1 MEQKITEIERMQ
13 TEGAET
19 TFERMEN
26 AGEDLPFRSE
36 RTKFVVYNIAHSA
49 VSPVCADG
57 ARVRIL
63 RGFATVEAAVDY
75 AREVHT
81 SDSSTVLIGETHA
94 WLVCA
99 ASHDRLEDTEY
110 MGAHTE
116 RMLAQYQEDLED
128 QRRRAQEHK
137 LKLLHSITDVREWAE
152 AIGLGDDAAEALTQW
167 AEGHDFTV
175 ERCAVLTP
183 EDAAEIEAE
192 GGVPLSADEVR
203 SKNLAWLERQGE
215 RLGVGPEDPVPE
227 PEDPVPEPEEPT
239 EPEPE
244 DPVTEPEDPAPGPQ
258 AKIRRFDPSLRAAA
272 QAVAVVSLVADP
284 RPPPEAEPLLKIYG
298 LYETT
303 QEAEAYI
310 RNTAGAHV
318 HDHNMFIVDMYE
330 FVPLAVP
337 PDTRMTYR
345 ERMLQ
350 TIMED
355 RASQPGRVS
364 ALDKSIATNTPLGRE
379 QVGM

>member
-1 MEQKITEIERMQ
+1 MEQKIAEIERMQ

-19 TFERMEN
+19 TFKRMEN

-36 RTKFVVYNIAHSA
+36 RNKFVVYNIAHSA

-63 RGFATVEAAVDY
+63 RGFATGEAAVDY

-152 AIGLGDDAAEALTQW
+152 AIGLGDDAAEALAQW

-203 SKNLAWLERQGE
+203 SKNLAWLKRQGE
-215 RLGVGPEDPVPE
+215 CLGVGPKDPVPEEPAE
-227 PEDPVPEPEEPT
+227 PEDPVPEPAEPA
-239 EPEPE
+239 EPAE
-244 DPVTEPEDPAPGPQ
+244 PQ

-298 LYETT
+298 LFEAT

-330 FVPLAVP
+330 FVPLTVP

>member
-1 MEQKITEIERMQ
+1 MEQKISEIERMQ
-13 TEGAET
+13 AEGAET
-19 TFERMEN
+19 TFERMEGT
-26 AGEDLPFRSE
+26 GEDLPFRCD

-49 VSPVCADG
+49 VSPVCTDG

-63 RGFATVEAAVDY
+63 RAFSTVEAAVDY

-81 SDSSTVLIGETHA
+81 SDNSTVLIGETHA

-99 ASHDRLEDTEY
+99 SSHDHLEDTEY
-110 MGAHTE
+110 LGAHTE
-116 RMLAQYQEDLED
+116 RMLAQYQEDLEG
-128 QRRRAQEHK
+128 QRRRTQEHK

-152 AIGLGDDAAEALTQW
+152 AIGLGDEAAEALAQW
-167 AEGHDFTV
+167 AESHDFTV
-175 ERCAVLTP
+175 ERCAVLTT
-183 EDAAEIEAE
+183 EDVADIEAE

-215 RLGVGPEDPVPE
+215 RLGVE
-227 PEDPVPEPEEPT
+227 PADPEPEEPAD
-239 EPEPE
+239 PEPE
-244 DPVTEPEDPAPGPQ
+244 EPESAGAQ

-272 QAVAVVSLVADP
+272 QAVAVVSLVTDP

-298 LYETT
+298 LFETT
-303 QEAEAYI
+303 QNAEAYI

-355 RASQPGRVS
+355 RASQPSRVS
-364 ALDKSIATNTPLGRE
+364 ALDQSIATNTPLGRE